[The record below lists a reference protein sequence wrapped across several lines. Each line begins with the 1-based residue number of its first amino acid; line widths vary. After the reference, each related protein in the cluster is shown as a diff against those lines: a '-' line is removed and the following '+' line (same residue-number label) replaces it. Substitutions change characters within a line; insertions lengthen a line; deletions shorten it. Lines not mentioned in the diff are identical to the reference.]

1 MNRTT
6 RSRITSNARRI
17 AGAVLGLTVALGV
30 QDVSAQAGPPI
41 KVGGTCDRTGSTRI
55 IGAEMCSGVVDYIA
69 LVNRKGGVEGHP
81 IAFSEIDHGYT
92 APRAVEAYDRFR
104 KEGAV
109 TVINY
114 GVPTL
119 LATIP
124 RYMEDKIPVL
134 NTGTGRAD
142 AVDGQAWPYIFPGT
156 ASYWSQTGVA
166 LKYIK
171 DNGAKRGTRIAYLH
185 LDSPAGREGLA
196 ILEGIAQK
204 EGYTLLAVPLQP
216 PGLDMASK
224 VNQITREFKAD
235 WVIGSLFGA
244 PAAESIKEFRRAG
257 FPLNR
262 FVSFAYGAGDPDVA
276 AAGWET
282 AQGYLGI
289 QFAGVGRNH
298 AVIQDIIKMM
308 RDDGKDVPGYVGSA
322 YYNRGVLTA
331 ALMTESLRLAIR
343 NHGMPL
349 TGDKVRR
356 GYESIRNFDAL
367 GLGPPITLTPQD
379 HEGGGYLRVY
389 QVRGNEW
396 VPVSEWIR
404 GYRDDVLALVRK
416 ANGK

>member
-1 MNRTT
+1 MKRTV
-6 RSRITSNARRI
+6 RARIGSNARHI
-17 AGAVLGLTVALGV
+17 ARAVLGLAVALAAQGAP
-30 QDVSAQAGPPI
+30 AQAGVPI

-55 IGAEMCSGVVDYIA
+55 IGVELCSGVVDYIA

-81 IAFSEIDHGYT
+81 IAFTEVDHGYT
-92 APRAVEAYDRFR
+92 APRAVEAYEQFR
-104 KEGAV
+104 KDGAV

-156 ASYWSQTGVA
+156 ASYWSQAGVA
-166 LKYIK
+166 LKYLK

-196 ILEGIAQK
+196 VLEGIAQK

-224 VNQITREFKAD
+224 VNQITREFRAD

-244 PAAESIKEFRRAG
+244 PAAESIREFRKAA

-262 FVSFAYGAGDPDVA
+262 FVSFVYGAGDPDVA
-276 AAGWET
+276 AAGWDT

-289 QFAGVGRNH
+289 QFASVGRNQ
-298 AVIQDIIKMM
+298 AVVQEIIRML
-308 RDDGKDVPGYVGSA
+308 RDDGRDVPAYVGGA

-331 ALMTESLRLAIR
+331 ALMVESLRLAIR

-356 GYESIRNFDAL
+356 GYESISKFDAQ
-367 GLGPPITLTPQD
+367 GLGPPITLTAQD

-389 QVRGNEW
+389 QVKGNEW
-396 VPVSEWIR
+396 VPVSEWMR
-404 GYRDDVLALVRK
+404 GYRDDVLALVRR

>member
-1 MNRTT
+1 MKHTAQARFVG
-6 RSRITSNARRI
+6 NARRV
-17 AGAVLGLTVALGV
+17 AGATLALAIALAA
-30 QDVSAQAGPPI
+30 QCVSAQAGPPI

-55 IGAEMCSGVVDYIA
+55 IGVELCSGVADYIA

-92 APRAVEAYDRFR
+92 APRAVEAYEQFR
-104 KEGAV
+104 KDGAV

-142 AVDGQAWPYIFPGT
+142 AADGQAWPYIFPGT
-156 ASYWSQTGVA
+156 ASYWSQAGVA

-171 DNGAKRGTRIAYLH
+171 DNGAKRGTRVAYLY
-185 LDSPAGREGLA
+185 LDSPAGREG
-196 ILEGIAQK
+196 IPMLEGVAQK
-204 EGYTLLAVPLQP
+204 EGYALLAVPLQP

-224 VNQITREFKAD
+224 VSQITREFRAD

-244 PAAESIKEFRRAG
+244 PAAESIKEFRKAG
-257 FPLNR
+257 FPLQR

-276 AAGWET
+276 GAGWDT

-298 AVIQDIIKMM
+298 AVIQEIIKML
-308 RDDGKDVPGYVGSA
+308 RDEGKEVPGHVGGA
-322 YYNRGVLTA
+322 YYNRGALTA

-349 TGDKVRR
+349 TGDKVRL
-356 GYESIRNFDAL
+356 GYESIRNFDAQS
-367 GLGPPITLTPQD
+367 LGPPITLTPQD

-389 QVRGNEW
+389 QVKGNEW